1 MESNAKA
8 YSTVRLILF
17 LNISLS
23 KRVTFAQVSE
33 GKRLIGSEA
42 PTPLLNF
49 FAEDLPQSW
58 TLALPI
64 EIGFKRAVKLWWFT
78 KEREFVSILR
88 QTTQMQFLPLH
99 LQPPCACFRPIQNQN
114 PRGREGLPTFL
125 RFPFRQY
132 CRLSICWYFGEK
144 TRRLIFSCL
153 KTRKV
158 ILCNEDCFLFCHSSF
173 SWSCRSAPQ
182 RLIST
187 KSTDVSSFGKW
198 YWQKVWPIFHR
209 NFPTQAQPQ
218 RSNLSARTWIFD
230 PSELIMRMNPG
241 RMPQEKVSTS
251 RHNNSQISWLE
262 S

>member
-99 LQPPCACFRPIQNQN
+99 LQPPCACFRPIQKQN
-114 PRGREGLPTFL
+114 HRGGEGLPEGSRLDSIVVSVFVGIL
-125 RFPFRQY
+125 VKRQEDLSFPVLKQGR
-132 CRLSICWYFGEK
+132 WYYV
-144 TRRLIFSCL
+144 TRIVSCFATL
-153 KTRKV
+153 
-158 ILCNEDCFLFCHSSF
+158 
-173 SWSCRSAPQ
+173 
-182 RLIST
+182 
-187 KSTDVSSFGKW
+187 
-198 YWQKVWPIFHR
+198 
-209 NFPTQAQPQ
+209 
-218 RSNLSARTWIFD
+218 LSAEVVAVHR
-230 PSELIMRMNPG
+230 RG
-241 RMPQEKVSTS
+241 
-251 RHNNSQISWLE
+251 
-262 S
+262 